1 MLCMALGALVLGAQI
16 CWGEFCWET
25 TFLFTQHFQAKPCR
39 CSRGVASI
47 IERIDLGCASN
58 LMRVLISLTAPL
70 WPNMSK
76 ASDAMFKGIND
87 TERRAFVASLQT
99 ILRNIRKHDF

>member
-1 MLCMALGALVLGAQI
+1 MLCMVLGALVLGLQNRWQNFVWA
-16 CWGEFCWET
+16 T
-25 TFLFTQHFQAKPCR
+25 SLFTQHFQAKPCR